1 MLERRKTN
9 NYSMRIY
16 LETIESIVG
25 SHGLKSILNYAHL
38 EKYIDD
44 FPPFDDRLEIPLKD
58 LQDLCWSLLELFG
71 RKGIRSLQLRV
82 GRQIIQKSLDKHSWI
97 IKMVLLVRFLAP
109 EHKIMQAALKKLINV
124 VKKSYPPVLNVSQ
137 GDRLELQEQKDCF
150 IIIFKD
156 NWESED
162 IISQSPVCSVTV
174 GSLEA
179 FVQWATGHAHDVREV
194 ECRAMGHPADVF
206 RISKFRKWEEEISGE
221 HYELPSSMVE
231 YRGRVL

>member
-1 MLERRKTN
+1 MLERRRTN

-25 SHGLKSILNYAHL
+25 AHGLKSILNYARL
-38 EKYIDD
+38 EKYIDN
-44 FPPFDDRLEIPLKD
+44 FPLFDDRLEIPLKD

-82 GRQIIQKSLDKHSWI
+82 GRQIIQKSLETRPWI
-97 IKMVLLVRFLAP
+97 IKMLLLVRFLIP
-109 EHKIMQAALKKLINV
+109 EQKRMKFALKKLIDAV
-124 VKKSYPPVLNVSQ
+124 EKSYPPDLDISN
-137 GDRLELQEQKDCF
+137 GDRLKLQEKKDCF

-156 NWESED
+156 NWESEE

-179 FVQWATGHAHDVREV
+179 FVQWVTGHAYDVREI

-206 RISKFRKWEEEISGE
+206 RISKSRRWEGEEIGK
-221 HYELPSSMVE
+221 HYELPASTVE